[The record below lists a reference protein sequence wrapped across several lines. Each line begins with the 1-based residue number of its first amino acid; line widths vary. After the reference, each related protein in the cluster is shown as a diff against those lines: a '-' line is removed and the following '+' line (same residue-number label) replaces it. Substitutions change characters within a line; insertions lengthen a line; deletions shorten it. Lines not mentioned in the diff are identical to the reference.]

1 MQIKKKNALYAGSF
15 NPMHEGHLSVLK
27 KACKLFD
34 KVYVLVAQNPEKEK
48 NDIIKNINDVKSKIK
63 DIKNAEVLEGCQEM
77 LTANVAKEL
86 NIEFLIRSARN
97 NSDYKY
103 ELDLA
108 SGNKIINNDLETI
121 LLIPDDQYLNHSSS
135 LIKAM
140 KGK

>member
-63 DIKNAEVLEGCQEM
+63 DITNAEVLEGCQEM

-86 NIEFLIRSARN
+86 NIKFLIRSARN
-97 NSDYKY
+97 NLDYKY

>member
-86 NIEFLIRSARN
+86 NIKFLIRSARN
-97 NSDYKY
+97 NLDYKY